1 MFYCNF
7 VYTNTFYCRTLNKLF
22 LIVGLRA
29 EDSDFTSFLW
39 FGDSIAENKIV
50 TVFRFFRVVFRL
62 ICSPFILNAT
72 IKVYCKKYLN
82 VGQNFISEFLRNLH
96 VDSFTLGFDSF
107 NDGYEHFSK
116 ARKIMSK
123 AGFELRRCMM
133 KLKKL
138 F

>member
-1 MFYCNF
+1 M
-7 VYTNTFYCRTLNKLF
+7 
-22 LIVGLRA
+22 
-29 EDSDFTSFLW
+29 
-39 FGDSIAENKIV
+39 
-50 TVFRFFRVVFRL
+50 FRFFRVVFRL

-107 NDGYEHFSK
+107 NDGYEHFLK